1 MNNDNL
7 FVALRAGF
15 PADLD
20 GVAIEADGGLVYRWR
35 DIERATAMI
44 ANLLVSLELP
54 TGARIAVH
62 TDKSVEALL
71 LYLATL
77 RAGFVYLP
85 LNNGYQQA
93 ELDYFIENAEPD
105 VVVCATRNFPWI
117 SKLAF
122 RRKFLSDL

>member
-15 PADLD
+15 PVDLD
-20 GVAIEADGGLVYRWR
+20 GVAIEAEGGLVYTWR

-54 TGARIAVH
+54 PGSRVAVH
-62 TDKSVEALL
+62 TDKSVETLL

-77 RAGFVYLP
+77 RAGFVYMRQIGGL
-85 LNNGYQQA
+85 GHTTDA
-93 ELDYFIENAEPD
+93 SHCHGCEA
-105 VVVCATRNFPWI
+105 CADATKAATINRIRHLVSP
-117 SKLAF
+117 
-122 RRKFLSDL
+122 REQ